1 MGVAASDAEKLLLR
15 ASLLRGGYGRRED
28 AIRGEEVLLLLRH
41 KVRYEEWEEAS
52 PHPHPHPHP
61 NPITQVRYEEWE
73 GATSYPDPERDVEV
87 ARSMAEA
94 AEAERATLHT
104 LAEARAWA
112 APAASLRG
120 TTGLRAG
127 GGGSGTMYPCVALGV
142 PPRGRLLS
150 EIVSSE
156 GCGAGAEGMPSP
168 ALLDSE
174 LGTVRE
180 AVLGAMHALAQAW
193 ARGLRV
199 AARGAHGPLPS
210 DVLVCDERVLLVRTD
225 FLEERAATAGEGGGE
240 GGWEVVGQEGEVT
253 EAEADL
259 SLELNLEPLVLSP
272 LGEHVRAWWAATAE
286 RLRVVGGKCA
296 SARHQRVLEQYGA
309 LNWLLFGW
317 PREQLGAATL
327 IPLVERGASEPAR
340 AVAPGQFQADWEQL
354 QLEIFHRLGPRYLD
368 ELRAT
373 LEALS
378 RRELKLQEAVARA
391 SYCIGAEHEEMRE
404 RFHELL
410 LLV

>member
-1 MGVAASDAEKLLLR
+1 M
-15 ASLLRGGYGRRED
+15 
-28 AIRGEEVLLLLRH
+28 LLLLRH
-41 KVRYEEWEEAS
+41 KVRYEEWEG
-52 PHPHPHPHP
+52 
-61 NPITQVRYEEWE
+61 V
-73 GATSYPDPERDVEV
+73 TSYPDPERDVEV

-94 AEAERATLHT
+94 AEAERTTLRT

-120 TTGLRAG
+120 TASLRAG
-127 GGGSGTMYPCVALGV
+127 GGGGSGGGGGGTMYPCVALGV

-210 DVLVCDERVLLVRTD
+210 DVLVCEERVLMVRTD

-240 GGWEVVGQEGEVT
+240 GDWAVVGQEGEVT
-253 EAEADL
+253 EAADL
-259 SLELNLEPLVLSP
+259 GLELNLEPLVLSP

-309 LNWLLFGW
+309 LNWLL
-317 PREQLGAATL
+317 
-327 IPLVERGASEPAR
+327 
-340 AVAPGQFQADWEQL
+340 
-354 QLEIFHRLGPRYLD
+354 
-368 ELRAT
+368 
-373 LEALS
+373 
-378 RRELKLQEAVARA
+378 
-391 SYCIGAEHEEMRE
+391 
-404 RFHELL
+404 
-410 LLV
+410 

>member
-1 MGVAASDAEKLLLR
+1 M
-15 ASLLRGGYGRRED
+15 
-28 AIRGEEVLLLLRH
+28 IRGEELLLLLRH
-41 KVRYEEWEEAS
+41 KL
-52 PHPHPHPHP
+52 
-61 NPITQVRYEEWE
+61 RYEEWE
-73 GATSYPDPERDVEV
+73 GATSYPDPERDVQV

-94 AEAERATLHT
+94 AEAERATLRT

-120 TTGLRAG
+120 AASLRAG
-127 GGGSGTMYPCVALGV
+127 GGGGGGGGGGAMYPCVALGV

-150 EIVSSE
+150 EVVSCE

-174 LGTVRE
+174 LGVVRE

-210 DVLVCDERVLLVRTD
+210 DVLVCEERVLLVRTD
-225 FLEERAATAGEGGGE
+225 FLEERAAAAAAADGEADGEGE
-240 GGWEVVGQEGEVT
+240 WEVVGQEGEV
-253 EAEADL
+253 AADT
-259 SLELNLEPLVLSP
+259 SGELNLEPLVLSP
-272 LGEHVRAWWAATAE
+272 LGEHVRLWWAATAE
-286 RLRVVGGKCA
+286 RLHVVGGKCA
-296 SARHQRVLEQYGA
+296 SVRHQRVLEQYGA

-317 PREQLGAATL
+317 PRAQLGAATL

-340 AVAPGQFQADWEQL
+340 AVAPAQFQAEWEQL
-354 QLEIFHRLGPRYLD
+354 QLEIFHRLGPRHLD

-404 RFHELL
+404 RFNELL